1 MVARSMKAY
10 TAALISTVIE
20 RRRMNACNMPDLS
33 EEESFRPRYIEKSAP
48 EPMLSPRNMEVRNVM
63 SV

>member
-20 RRRMNACNMPDLS
+20 RRRMNACSMPDLS
-33 EEESFRPRYIEKSAP
+33 EEGSFRPRYIEKSAP
-48 EPMLSPRNMEVRNVM
+48 EPMLRPRNMEVRNVM

>member
-1 MVARSMKAY
+1 MKAY

-48 EPMLSPRNMEVRNVM
+48 EPMLSPRNMEVGK
-63 SV
+63 S